1 VKYEREQSLLLNF
14 NAMKKILLIED
25 NKDISRNIKEYLELE
40 GYLVEVAY
48 DGEVWIDK
56 ATEHK
61 YDLILLDLMLPKIDG
76 FTIAKKLQRRIKTPI
91 IMTTAKDSID
101 DKLLW
106 FESGAL
112 DYIVKP
118 FDLRELEVRINILL
132 KRNQNT
138 HDIIEFEDVEIH
150 LEKREFKKSD
160 TLVNITQKE
169 FLIFEYLYKNNSRVV
184 TRTELIEH
192 IWWENWLFESDSKL
206 DVYISNLRKKL
217 CKNIIET
224 VKGVGYK
231 IGVS

>member
-1 VKYEREQSLLLNF
+1 M
-14 NAMKKILLIED
+14 AKILLIED
-25 NKDISRNIKEYLELE
+25 NKDISKNIKEYLELE
-40 GYLVEVAY
+40 GYKIDTAY

-56 ATEHK
+56 AVENK

-76 FTIAKKLQRRIKTPI
+76 FTIAKKLQRKIKTPI

-132 KRNQNT
+132 KRNENT
-138 HDIIEFEDVEIH
+138 HNIIEYNDLEIN
-150 LEKREFKKSD
+150 LEKREFKKSN

-169 FLIFEYLYKNNSRVV
+169 FLIFEYLYQNSSRVV
-184 TRTELIEH
+184 TRTELIEY
-192 IWWENWLFESDSKL
+192 IWWESGLFESDSKL

-217 CKNIIET
+217 WKTIIET

-231 IGVS
+231 IAVL

>member
-1 VKYEREQSLLLNF
+1 
-14 NAMKKILLIED
+14 MKKILLIED

-106 FESGAL
+106 FESGVL

>member
-1 VKYEREQSLLLNF
+1 
-14 NAMKKILLIED
+14 MKKILLIED